1 MYLCII
7 IGRIDHLTG
16 AILFWNEKKFRE
28 MARLILKQ
36 FQTVTCYF
44 FIIKYSKKK
53 YLLLFLLIQAKVRVT
68 QYQSQLQNLLNKR
81 NEDLEKLIVSLKG
94 VIDQVSDTML
104 ISFILH
110 FSALQKCNLTGF
122 FSKGSNQSG

>member
-1 MYLCII
+1 MGFMMQGAAATSGEMQEQVNSYISRFGSTTKHMGKARKFCCSSMLYH

-44 FIIKYSKKK
+44 FY
-53 YLLLFLLIQAKVRVT
+53 
-68 QYQSQLQNLLNKR
+68 N
-81 NEDLEKLIVSLKG
+81 
-94 VIDQVSDTML
+94 
-104 ISFILH
+104 
-110 FSALQKCNLTGF
+110 
-122 FSKGSNQSG
+122 